1 VAGFGLGRFGAP
13 NVRARIDLPSLPA
26 RFDLPSLPARV
37 DLRSVEQLVRLR
49 PRYLLHG
56 LVACIGL
63 ASLTSIAVQPR
74 PAATASAQQAVV
86 AESVAANELSPPL
99 LPLPVDGATAE
110 ATSGPVA
117 DDAAATPASTA
128 EPTPEATK
136 AAPPKPTIH
145 TVEEGET
152 LRMIAA
158 RFGVSPETIMAAN
171 SLHDPDMLQVG
182 QDLVILPTDGVLHT
196 VRPGESIR
204 RVAERYGV
212 EVSDILSANDL
223 GDNPDMVQPGT
234 KLVVPGA
241 TPIPA
246 AQATADTAA
255 TADEPQQQAATVG
268 GGASLP
274 IDATHAVP
282 STRTY
287 EVQPGDTLATIAD
300 TFGVDVDTILS
311 SNGIDDPDTIVP
323 GSDLRILP
331 VKGLEYTVQ
340 PDETLADIAWKY
352 QVDLGLLLDYN
363 DLDNPDVIRVGSKL
377 VVPGGKL
384 RADAAPAPA
393 PVVEAPAAPKPQ
405 AQVVA
410 APAVVQAAP
419 AAAAPK
425 PAPKP
430 AAAAPAPAPAP
441 KPAPAPAPAPVVSA
455 GGGGGGI
462 VANAMKYLGYRYVFG
477 GTSPAGFDC
486 SGFVFYIHNHSGAPV
501 GRGMWQQY
509 NGGPHISMNSLQP
522 GDTVFFANTYMPGL
536 SHDGIYIGGGQFI
549 HASDERTGV
558 TISSLYTSYWQAHY
572 VGATRL
578 WD

>member
-1 VAGFGLGRFGAP
+1 VRRSDASLALSRF
-13 NVRARIDLPSLPA
+13 
-26 RFDLPSLPARV
+26 
-37 DLRSVEQLVRLR
+37 EQLASYR

-56 LVACIGL
+56 IVAVVGV
-63 ASLTSIAVQPR
+63 ATFSSIAVQPHR
-74 PAATASAQQAVV
+74 TPTASAQQP
-86 AESVAANELSPPL
+86 VAAAEVSPPL
-99 LPLPVDGATAE
+99 LPLNVDESLPAAHPADEQTAPH
-110 ATSGPVA
+110 AA
-117 DDAAATPASTA
+117 DAAAPQPTA
-128 EPTPEATK
+128 EPAK
-136 AAPPKPTIH
+136 DAPAKPTVH
-145 TVEEGET
+145 TVEDGET

-171 SLHDPDMLQVG
+171 NLRDPDLLQVG
-182 QDLVILPTDGVLHT
+182 QDLVILPTDGVLYT
-196 VRPGESIR
+196 LRDGESIKG
-204 RVAERYGV
+204 VAERFGV
-212 EVSDILSANDL
+212 DMTDILHANDV
-223 GDNPDMVQPGT
+223 GPDPDVVQAGT

-241 TPIPA
+241 DPVQPSAQDDAAATTA
-246 AQATADTAA
+246 ASASSSGGTAQAGGDSDQHAA
-255 TADEPQQQAATVG
+255 SVG

-274 IDATHAVP
+274 IGGSHAVP

-311 SNGIDDPDTIVP
+311 SNGINDPDTIKP
-323 GSDLRILP
+323 GSELTILP
-331 VKGLEYTVQ
+331 VKGLEYEVH

-363 DLDNPDVIRVGSKL
+363 SLDNPDMLRVGAKL

-393 PVVEAPAAPKPQ
+393 PAAASSSAADAPAPRTQ
-405 AQVVA
+405 AVVA
-410 APAVVQAAP
+410 APAVVQAPAP
-419 AAAAPK
+419 PK

-430 AAAAPAPAPAP
+430 AATAAPAPAAPAKPAPAPAAPAPAP
-441 KPAPAPAPAPVVSA
+441 PAIAA

-462 VANAMKYLGYRYVFG
+462 VASAMKYVGSRYAFG

-509 NGGPHISMNSLQP
+509 NGGAHISMNALQP

-536 SHDGIYIGGGQFI
+536 SHDGIYIGGGQFV

-558 TISSLYTSYWQAHY
+558 TISSLYTSYWQSHY

-578 WD
+578 WN